1 MPVEFIKRLTLLR
14 MHHVVHADV
23 LAEPVFFAEGVVAHA
38 DQFFAVELCL
48 AHPLA
53 ELRGFDEFGIVMG
66 AFG

>member
-38 DQFFAVELCL
+38 DQFFAVELCSGTCANL
-48 AHPLA
+48 SA
-53 ELRGFDEFGIVMG
+53 RGQLKQYV
-66 AFG
+66 